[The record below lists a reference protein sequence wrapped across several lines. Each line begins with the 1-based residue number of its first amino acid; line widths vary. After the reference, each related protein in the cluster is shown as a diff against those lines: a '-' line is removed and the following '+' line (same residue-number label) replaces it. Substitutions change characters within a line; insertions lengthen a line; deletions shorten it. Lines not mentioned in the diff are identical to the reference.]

1 MRREGE
7 RTNGDAQGTD
17 WLGRITGALWVG
29 LPLLVLLQVAGPLPT
44 VNGYSLVPLEALL
57 AVVFL
62 IVLSFRNH
70 RRGHVSV
77 LVEVGMGVVIAALLM
92 WGAFL
97 LLASVWG
104 Y

>member
-1 MRREGE
+1 MRREVE
-7 RTNGDAQGTD
+7 RAIGDAQGTD

-29 LPLLVLLQVAGPLPT
+29 LPLLVLLEVADLLPS
-44 VNGYSLVPLEALL
+44 VNGYSLVPFEAIL

-62 IVLSFRNH
+62 FVLSFRNH

-77 LVEVGMGVVIAALLM
+77 LVEVGMGVLIAAFLI

-97 LLASVWG
+97 LVASVWG